1 MEKAIL
7 IYNPFSGN
15 RIIIKKLDYIIQRFQ
30 QNNILLQPFR
40 IFDHIQEQLV
50 PIIQDGNFDFIFIA
64 GGDGTLN
71 TISNLL
77 LKHNID
83 LPIGVIPTGTCNDFA
98 RCIDI
103 SNDLDK
109 TLARFFKRKVV
120 KLDVGLIDNEQY
132 FLSSCAGG
140 LFVSAS
146 FSTKDELKKN
156 FGPLAYYLKGLTQMT
171 NIKSFRLKITT
182 DTEVIEEEVLL
193 FVILNGKHVAGFY
206 NLVYDALMDDGFMDI
221 VLIRKCNQIE
231 LANLFFKLMSNNF
244 SADKNVINIR
254 TQKCRIESQQEIV
267 LSIDGEKGKLL
278 PIEVEYLQRYL
289 QVLV

>member
-15 RIIIKKLDYIIQRFQ
+15 RIITKKLDYIIQRFQ

-40 IFDHIQEQLV
+40 IFDHKQEQLV
-50 PIIQDGNFDFIFIA
+50 PIIQDGNFDYIFIA

-103 SNDLDK
+103 TNDLDI
-109 TLARFFKRKVV
+109 TLSRFFKRKVV
-120 KLDVGLIDNEQY
+120 KLDVGLIDKERY

-146 FSTKDELKKN
+146 FSTRDELKKN

-171 NIKSFRLKITT
+171 NIKSFRIKITT
-182 DTEVIEEEVLL
+182 NAEVIEEEVLL
-193 FVILNGKHVAGFY
+193 FVILNGKHVAGFH
-206 NLVYDALMDDGFMDI
+206 NLVYDAQMDDGLMDI

-254 TQKCRIESQQEIV
+254 TKSCRIESQQEIV
-267 LSIDGEKGKLL
+267 LSIDGEKGKVL

-289 QVLV
+289 KVLV